1 MDTEKAEPRQS
12 PLPMGV
18 AVFKPLPRPVS
29 AETVRTLER
38 LLREAREGKV
48 AGLATVV
55 LHADGRFDLHLK
67 GSRVFQRDGGV
78 FQNRLKC
85 AAQVFKVKLKP
96 RRKRQPTVL
105 NLHNGRTLLA

>member
-1 MDTEKAEPRQS
+1 MGTEKAEPRQS

-29 AETVRTLER
+29 AETVQTLER
-38 LLREAREGKV
+38 LLHEAKESKV

-67 GSRVFQRDGGV
+67 G
-78 FQNRLKC
+78 C
-85 AAQVFKVKLKP
+85 AADESNQMGVAGMLAALQKMALE
-96 RRKRQPTVL
+96 
-105 NLHNGRTLLA
+105 LH

>member
-1 MDTEKAEPRQS
+1 MDTKESELRQS
-12 PLPMGV
+12 PLPMGL

-38 LLREAREGKV
+38 LLREAKEGTV

-67 GSRVFQRDGGV
+67 GSATDESNQMGIVGM
-78 FQNRLKC
+78 L
-85 AAQVFKVKLKP
+85 AALQKMALE
-96 RRKRQPTVL
+96 
-105 NLHNGRTLLA
+105 LH